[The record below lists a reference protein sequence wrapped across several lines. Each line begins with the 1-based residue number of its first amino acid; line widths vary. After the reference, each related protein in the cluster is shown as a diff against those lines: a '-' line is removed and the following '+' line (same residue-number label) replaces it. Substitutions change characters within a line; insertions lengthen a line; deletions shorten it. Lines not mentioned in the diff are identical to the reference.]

1 MCVSPSTF
9 WFLFCFS
16 LRENRVLQ
24 DRGWVQCLSCSAKAS
39 KVKWDLLL
47 GVSISFYMMSVC
59 ICVCVCHSPNHSV
72 RMEGLG
78 QSPHALSPYWGPYTC
93 RENGFLLFFSPLLIS
108 PSLPTLS
115 FISLYNSIFSLSTVL
130 CFSLRV
136 FALSPHPSNLTT
148 FSLTLFFLPSFL
160 SLSLPL
166 LPAHLPP
173 FLLLPPCA
181 HLCFSASLGQCY
193 FPVTVSWEGMSLY
206 FCSPR
211 LFLTVSLGC
220 TPLANP
226 PTTTYTRDFTKP
238 LKVCKPFEVF

>member
-1 MCVSPSTF
+1 MS
-9 WFLFCFS
+9 FLQRYS
-16 LRENRVLQ
+16 L
-24 DRGWVQCLSCSAKAS
+24 KS
-39 KVKWDLLL
+39 KVRPLAGCINFFLHD
-47 GVSISFYMMSVC
+47 VCVYM
-59 ICVCVCHSPNHSV
+59 CVCVCHSPNHSV

-148 FSLTLFFLPSFL
+148 FSLTLFFTFF
-160 SLSLPL
+160 SLSL

-193 FPVTVSWEGMSLY
+193 FPVTVSWEEMSLY
-206 FCSPR
+206 FCSPI
-211 LFLTVSLGC
+211 LF
-220 TPLANP
+220 
-226 PTTTYTRDFTKP
+226 F
-238 LKVCKPFEVF
+238 